1 MATVHES
8 FLVVRGFRWLKLATL
23 LVLLSLI
30 PYLAWQPREGHNG
43 GTWLGYTLGT
53 IGALLIVWLML
64 FGLRKRRYGPGAWN
78 LQSWLSAHVYLG
90 LALSVIGTLHAGF
103 QVGLNIH
110 TTAYALMILVIVSGV
125 AGVVF
130 YARVPR
136 LLTANRRGDTLDAMA
151 REAVE
156 LDRRAGQLALTLGD
170 ELTAAVRRAREETR
184 VGGGFWR
191 QLSGRDPGCA
201 TAAAFARI
209 EALAREERGEAVDAL
224 LATLKRKQEL
234 LRRMRQDIRYKAL
247 LDVWLL
253 LHVPLSFAL
262 LAALIAHIVAVFFYW
277 G

>member
-8 FLVVRGFRWLKLATL
+8 FLVARNFRWLKLATL

-30 PYLAWQPREGHNG
+30 PYLAWQPLHGHNG

-64 FGLRKRRYGPGAWN
+64 LGIRKRRYGPGEWS
-78 LQSWLSAHVYLG
+78 LQAWLSAHVYLG
-90 LALSVIGTLHAGF
+90 LALIVVATLHAGF

-110 TTAYALMILVIVSGV
+110 TAAYVLMLLVILT
-125 AGVVF
+125 GVVGVVL
-130 YARVPR
+130 YVRLPR
-136 LLTANRRGDTLDAMA
+136 LLTANRRGDTLEAMA
-151 REAVE
+151 REVVE
-156 LDRRAGQLALTLGD
+156 LDRRAAQLAVGLGD
-170 ELTAAVRRAREETR
+170 EIVAGVRRARDETR

-191 QLSGRDPGCA
+191 QLSGRDRSCA

-209 EALAREERGEAVDAL
+209 EELAQNERGEAVDGL
-224 LATLKRKQEL
+224 LGTLKRKQEV

-247 LDVWLL
+247 LDLWLL
-253 LHVPLSFAL
+253 FHVPLSFAL

>member
-8 FLVVRGFRWLKLATL
+8 FLVARNFRWLKLATL
-23 LVLLSLI
+23 LVMLSLL
-30 PYLAWQPREGHNG
+30 PYLAWQPRHGHNG

-64 FGLRKRRYGPGAWN
+64 LGIRKRRYGPGEWS
-78 LQSWLSAHVYLG
+78 LQAWLSAHVYLG
-90 LALSVIGTLHAGF
+90 LALIVLATLHAGF

-110 TTAYALMILVIVSGV
+110 TAAYMLMLLVIASGV
-125 AGVVF
+125 VGVVL
-130 YARVPR
+130 YVRVPR
-136 LLTANRRGDTLDAMA
+136 LLTANRRGDTLEAMA
-151 REAVE
+151 REVVE
-156 LDRRAGQLALTLGD
+156 LDRRAAQLALGLGD
-170 ELTAAVRRAREETR
+170 DIAAEVRRGRDETR

-191 QLSGRDPGCA
+191 QLSGRDRSCA

-209 EALAREERGEAVDAL
+209 EQLAQSEPGEAIDAL
-224 LATLKRKQEL
+224 LGTLKRKQEV

-253 LHVPLSFAL
+253 FHVPLSFAL